1 MIFVI
6 GKYLLSVTMILILY
20 QVSLGL
26 EVLVQLGSHLGRRS
40 CKRGVKRR
48 WRGGGVNQSKFRALG
63 SDQDQVELQMEV
75 EE

>member
-1 MIFVI
+1 ME
-6 GKYLLSVTMILILY
+6 M
-20 QVSLGL
+20 
-26 EVLVQLGSHLGRRS
+26 LVQLGSHIGRRS

-63 SDQDQVELQMEV
+63 SDQVELQMEV

>member
-20 QVSLGL
+20 QVSLGM

-40 CKRGVKRR
+40 CKRGEKRR
-48 WRGGGVNQSKFRALG
+48 WRSGGGGVKQRKFRALG
-63 SDQDQVELQMEV
+63 SDQVEQQMEV

>member
-40 CKRGVKRR
+40 CKRNVKRR
-48 WRGGGVNQSKFRALG
+48 WRGGGVNQRKFRALG
-63 SDQDQVELQMEV
+63 SDQVEQQMEV

>member
-6 GKYLLSVTMILILY
+6 GKYLLSVSMILILY
-20 QVSLGL
+20 QVGLGM

-48 WRGGGVNQSKFRALG
+48 WRGGGVNQSKVRALG
-63 SDQDQVELQMEV
+63 SDQVELQMEV

>member
-6 GKYLLSVTMILILY
+6 GKYLLSVSMILILY

-40 CKRGVKRR
+40 CNRGAKRR

-63 SDQDQVELQMEV
+63 SDQVELQMEV

>member
-6 GKYLLSVTMILILY
+6 GKYLLSVSMILIPY
-20 QVSLGL
+20 QVSLGM

-63 SDQDQVELQMEV
+63 SDQVELQMEV

>member
-1 MIFVI
+1 MVFVI
-6 GKYLLSVTMILILY
+6 GKYLLSVSMILILY
-20 QVSLGL
+20 QVGLGM

-63 SDQDQVELQMEV
+63 SDQVELQMEV

>member
-6 GKYLLSVTMILILY
+6 GKYLLSVSMILILY
-20 QVSLGL
+20 QVGLGM

-63 SDQDQVELQMEV
+63 SDQVELQMEV

>member
-6 GKYLLSVTMILILY
+6 GKYLLSVSMILILY

-63 SDQDQVELQMEV
+63 SDQVELQMEV

>member
-6 GKYLLSVTMILILY
+6 GKYLLSVSMILILY

-48 WRGGGVNQSKFRALG
+48 WRGGGVNQRKFRALG
-63 SDQDQVELQMEV
+63 SDQVEQQMEA

>member
-1 MIFVI
+1 M
-6 GKYLLSVTMILILY
+6 
-20 QVSLGL
+20 

-48 WRGGGVNQSKFRALG
+48 WRGGGVNQSKVRALG
-63 SDQDQVELQMEV
+63 SDQVELQMEV

>member
-6 GKYLLSVTMILILY
+6 GKYLLSVSMILILY

-48 WRGGGVNQSKFRALG
+48 WRVNQRKFRALG
-63 SDQDQVELQMEV
+63 SDQVEQQMEV